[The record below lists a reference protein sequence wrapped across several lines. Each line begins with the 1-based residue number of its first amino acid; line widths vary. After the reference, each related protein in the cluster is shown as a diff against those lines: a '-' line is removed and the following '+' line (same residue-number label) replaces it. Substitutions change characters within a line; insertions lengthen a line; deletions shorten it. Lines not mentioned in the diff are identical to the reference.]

1 MPLKE
6 DKNKINCGLYVV
18 STPIGNLRDI
28 SLRALDVLAKSEV
41 ILCEDTRIS
50 KKLLTHYKINS
61 KLISHHKFN
70 EKKNLD
76 KIIELL
82 KEEKIVSMISDAGTP
97 SISDPGRI
105 LINSCIQE
113 NISIIP
119 RPGPSAVTA
128 SVSISGFSEKFY
140 FHGFL
145 PDKESAIKKDFELFK
160 NYNCSIVFFIS
171 AQKLI
176 KRLDLIKNYFVGR
189 QILICREITKIHES
203 FYRGNVSEI
212 TNLNFNPKGEVT
224 VIISEDINNIKK
236 ETDLDESDKKKIKK
250 LILNKSVK
258 DIVRIFTKEK
268 NISKSKIYNYC
279 LSVKNE
285 K

>member
-82 KEEKIVSMISDAGTP
+82 K
-97 SISDPGRI
+97 
-105 LINSCIQE
+105 
-113 NISIIP
+113 
-119 RPGPSAVTA
+119 
-128 SVSISGFSEKFY
+128 
-140 FHGFL
+140 
-145 PDKESAIKKDFELFK
+145 
-160 NYNCSIVFFIS
+160 
-171 AQKLI
+171 
-176 KRLDLIKNYFVGR
+176 
-189 QILICREITKIHES
+189 
-203 FYRGNVSEI
+203 
-212 TNLNFNPKGEVT
+212 
-224 VIISEDINNIKK
+224 
-236 ETDLDESDKKKIKK
+236 KKK
-250 LILNKSVK
+250 L
-258 DIVRIFTKEK
+258 
-268 NISKSKIYNYC
+268 YQ
-279 LSVKNE
+279 
-285 K
+285 